1 MASFLERLRAALADR
16 YEVEREIGRGG
27 MGTVFLA
34 RDPRLK
40 RAVAIKALRPE
51 DYTAVALARFQQEAQ
66 LLAQLSHSNIVPIY
80 DTGIAAGIPWYVME
94 LLTGETLEAR
104 LGGGNPEWYPL
115 SSDDIPRLGLDLLA
129 ALDFAHR
136 AGVVHRDVKPANI
149 IFRRAAAVLTD
160 FGIAKSLAELESD
173 TLRTEQGQLKGTLAF
188 MSPEQRVAKDATP
201 RSDLYSAAVVLYLA
215 YTGILRTIADPPD
228 LPDTGVPPRMRP
240 VLARALQ
247 VEPADRWP
255 DAATFRAAWEEATAP
270 QPVVPAA
277 PPPLPPHAP
286 RWRQVASGAV
296 AAVLAVIA
304 YLGWRPPP
312 PRPLPSFDVVLAP
325 FTTNNTADLALGREV
340 ALLAGLSLSYFP
352 HIHVVDAHAA
362 LNCWERAEAETVGF
376 PRATCRERTRARF
389 VIEGAVTGRGDS
401 VDVRLNLFDTRDH
414 PGELPLVTGLA
425 RAPDALTSAVATA
438 ALRALVAKDS
448 TLGPVDSVTITFC
461 GRRADALAAFSRGED
476 AFRHDDWLIA
486 DDEYQRA
493 LTLDPSCALAAWRLG
508 VVRAWRRMPVGVDLR
523 RLYDRQRAAL
533 PPAVRA
539 LLAAQLAPSGP
550 ERLAA
555 YRTAVAA
562 HPGESYAWLLFGN
575 ELWSRGALAGV
586 GLLAADTALGRAVVL
601 DRSAPVYDHIAW
613 LNIRLGNARAARVAL
628 DSIPPG
634 LRGDVDLPRLLELAY
649 VLRFT
654 PASAKIATPPPDM
667 LNDIAKAVRFGLT
680 VDVPDGQVRFG
691 QLLAAAQGITSDQR
705 ADGHEAQAVALI
717 MLGRTDAALL
727 QFDSAAALR
736 GPIDRIEPAEW
747 RLLLGQGS
755 LPAPAAA
762 EVARGRNVIERLVND
777 RAVGARAAWDL
788 AVAAYALRDTTGAD
802 RWARAFHP
810 HDPEDSVAGRAL
822 SALALGASGR
832 LSAAVAAARPLGWID
847 ADHLRRYPFLRSLVH
862 LSQGAWLAELGD
874 STAADSAWGWYD
886 NADASQWPIGP
897 AQAGDVDW
905 ALASWGRLLRAR
917 LNPKAGAC
925 GAKRVAELWAG
936 ADSGYAPLRA
946 EAHALGA
953 RCRS

>member
-1 MASFLERLRAALADR
+1 MASFLERLRAALTDR

-66 LLAQLSHSNIVPIY
+66 LLAQLSHSNIVPVY
-80 DTGIAAGIPWYVME
+80 DTGIAAGIPYYVME
-94 LLTGETLEAR
+94 LLTGQTLEAR
-104 LGGGNPEWYPL
+104 LGDGDPHWRPL
-115 SSDDIPRLGLDLLA
+115 APDDIQHLGLDLLA

-136 AGVVHRDVKPANI
+136 GRVIHRDVKPANI
-149 IFRRAAAVLTD
+149 IFRRDAAVLTD
-160 FGIAKSLAELESD
+160 FGIAKPLGEVRSE
-173 TLRTEQGQLKGTLAF
+173 TLRTAKGAQVGTLAF
-188 MSPEQRVAKDATP
+188 MSPEQHFGKEATP
-201 RSDLYSAAVVLYLA
+201 RSDLYCAAVVLHLA
-215 YTGILRTIADPPD
+215 YTGILRTIDD
-228 LPDTGVPPRMRP
+228 RPDTPDPRVPLRVRA

-247 VEPADRWP
+247 MDPGDRWP
-255 DAATFRAAWEEATAP
+255 DAASFRQAWDAAMAP
-270 QPVVPAA
+270 DPA
-277 PPPLPPHAP
+277 PPVAPVPHLRRSIWP
-286 RWRQVASGAV
+286 GVV
-296 AAVLAVIA
+296 AAVGAAALAVIA
-304 YLGWRPPP
+304 YVESRRPP

-325 FTTNNTADLALGREV
+325 FTTNNTSDLALGREV
-340 ALLAGLSLSYFP
+340 ALLAGLSLAYFP
-352 HIHVVDAHAA
+352 HIRVVDAHTA
-362 LNCWERAEAETVGF
+362 LNCWERAEADSVGS

-389 VIEGAVTGRGDS
+389 VIEGTVTGRGDL
-401 VDVRLNLFDTRDH
+401 VDVQLNLFDRRDREAH
-414 PGELPLVTGLA
+414 IPLVTGLA

-438 ALRALVAKDS
+438 AWRALVAKDS

-461 GRRADALAAFSRGED
+461 GRRPDALAAFGRGED
-476 AFRHDDWLIA
+476 AFRHDNWLIA

-523 RLYDRQRAAL
+523 RLYDRQRGDL

-555 YRTAVAA
+555 YRAAVAA
-562 HPGESYAWLLFGN
+562 YPGESYAWLLFGN

-586 GLLAADTALGRAVVL
+586 GLLAADTALGRAVAL

-613 LNIRLGNARAARVAL
+613 LNIRLGNAPAARAAL

-634 LRGDVDLPRLLELAY
+634 LRGDVDLPRLLGLAY
-649 VLRFT
+649 LLRFT
-654 PASAKIATPPPDM
+654 PDAKIATPPPDM

-680 VDVPDGQVRFG
+680 VDVPDGQVGFG
-691 QLLAAAQGITSDQR
+691 QLLAAAQGITRDQR

-736 GPIDRIEPAEW
+736 GPIERIEPAEW

-777 RAVGARAAWDL
+777 RALGARAAWDL
-788 AVAAYALRDTTGAD
+788 AVAAYALRDTTGAV

-810 HDPEDSVAGRAL
+810 RDPEDSVAGRAL
-822 SALALGASGR
+822 SALALGARGQ
-832 LSAAVAAARPLGWID
+832 LSAAVAAVRPLGWID

-862 LSQGAWLAELGD
+862 LSQGRWLAELGD
-874 STAADSAWGWYD
+874 SAGADSAWGWYD
-886 NADASQWPIGP
+886 NADASEWPIGP

-936 ADSGYAPLRA
+936 ADSGYARLRA
-946 EAHALGA
+946 EARALGA